1 MEALTQIDNQLV
13 QSKIYT
19 VRHTQVMLDR
29 DLAELYGVET
39 RRLNEQVKRNQNRF
53 PASFM
58 FQMTKEELQN
68 WVSQNATSNREVMG
82 LRKQPLVFTEQG
94 VAMLSAV
101 LKSETAVQVSIQ
113 IIGAF
118 VQMKRFVNANTYLLE
133 RMQHL
138 EFAHQQLAN
147 STTQNFEQ
155 VFAALEAKTLTQE
168 QGIFFNGQ
176 IFDAYVFL
184 TDLIKSAKESII
196 VIDNYLDESALLM
209 LTKRKDT
216 VAVELFGKNKNQQF
230 VLDLQKHNQQYPSI
244 RYYPFDD
251 AHDRFIIIDNQ
262 DVYHLG
268 ASLKDLGKKWFAF
281 SKMQKETLRIM
292 ERLEESRNKANSFD
306 RLEQK

>member
-1 MEALTQIDNQLV
+1 MENVTPIDHQLV

-19 VRHTQVMLDR
+19 IRNTQVMLDR

-39 RRLNEQVKRNQNRF
+39 RRLNEQVKRNITRF
-53 PASFM
+53 PESFM
-58 FQMTKEELQN
+58 FQMTKQELEN

-113 IIGAF
+113 IIEAF

-133 RMQHL
+133 RVQHL
-138 EFAHQQLAN
+138 EFAHKQLAN
-147 STTQNFEQ
+147 TTEKSFEQ
-155 VFAALEAKTLTQE
+155 VFAALESKSITKE

-176 IFDAYVFL
+176 IFDAYVFVA
-184 TDLIKSAKESII
+184 DLIKSAKQSII
-196 VIDNYLDESALLM
+196 VIDNYLDESVLLM
-209 LTKRKDT
+209 LTKRQPNVK
-216 VAVELFGKNKNQQF
+216 VELYGKNTSQQF
-230 VLDLQKHNQQYPSI
+230 TLDLQKHNQQYPSI
-244 RYYPFDD
+244 EYYQFVD

-262 DVYHLG
+262 DIYHLG

-281 SKMQKETLRIM
+281 SKMQKETLRII
-292 ERLEESRNKANSFD
+292 EKLEEVRAQRSC
-306 RLEQK
+306 